1 MKLFRSP
8 GRFLCDQLVNLAPNA
23 FLDSLRRNHFD
34 YVAREFNRAYLFD
47 WAKAKLPSKLEQFED
62 LASLFALSPMSR
74 GIIRQDFDEAAAL
87 FRAIK
92 NLPEPCGVEIGRFNG
107 GSTVLLAA
115 AVGRNGKLISIDI
128 DPQDDPTLSK
138 ILTRVN
144 LRERVELI
152 VGDANQIQA
161 GQKFDFVFIDG
172 DHSYAGAKRDHNRWG
187 SMTRPGG
194 LIIHHDMADSRP
206 FSTQWDDLARL
217 RTDII
222 TKQADGLALVEEVG
236 SLSIFKKKSNSWT
249 DI

>member
-1 MKLFRSP
+1 MKLFRSS
-8 GRFLCDQLVNLAPNA
+8 GRFFCDQLVKLAPNA

-47 WAKAKLPSKLEQFED
+47 WNKAKLPSKLEQFED

-92 NLPEPCGVEIGRFNG
+92 NLPEPRGVEIGRFNG

-115 AVGRNGKLISIDI
+115 AVGRNGKLVSIDI
-128 DPQDDPTLSK
+128 DPQDDPTLAR
-138 ILTRVN
+138 ILNRVN
-144 LRERVELI
+144 LRNRVELI

-161 GQKFDFVFIDG
+161 GQEFDFVFIDG
-172 DHSYAGAKRDHNRWG
+172 DHSYEGAKRDHNRWG
-187 SMTRPGG
+187 KMTRAGG

-217 RTDII
+217 RADII
-222 TKQADGLALVEEVG
+222 SKQTDGLELVDEVG
-236 SLSIFKKKSNSWT
+236 SLSIFKKKNDSWT